1 MRRNFELT
9 TRAVLISK
17 SAANG
22 ESRTRAATPGLSFQR
37 GGSAVAGANQHDIP
51 QALSRGFR
59 IPGGSKKGSEAWLY
73 EKGVAPRRVRIKDEV
88 AVEPY
93 FYSEPSGD
101 GSKTLDDEITDYENT
116 FARRLQTL
124 KSAPPGT
131 AVDADTAAEVVAHL
145 TIRNAHLRR
154 TFTMGV
160 NSLLGRAV
168 EVFSNEATLR
178 PVLGVDRDTPSERV
192 KELIDEQIKEN
203 PALAASGLP
212 PRVLYQIAQMFLKER
227 FSTFFATHVPFM
239 AAALGARAPA
249 VIRDGHNKVL
259 STGLAPDG
267 RTEVLR
273 ALEWRVLPCPDDG
286 FVLPD
291 CVALGVDDETGPK
304 PLILA
309 DLDKVTVVLMPLAT
323 KNLLVGTRH
332 SAPVPPVAAF
342 NEAAAAASHTFFI
355 AARRDDPL
363 TLLADR
369 IGATSGR
376 FMNETIGSTFSEFLH
391 SRSPEPTAAIDA
403 TAEEQPSA
411 AGPAPLESSGGPS
424 PPAPQYSIHFLSCVP
439 DQATADKAAAALY
452 AITGSL
458 VQMMPLDRL
467 DGFTFA
473 SDYPAALRNL
483 DRGFPAK
490 APLEPT
496 AEEYGVGISMA
507 PSVVRAGIV
516 KTHIVM
522 RGDIAHAL
530 ISEDETHVRFALHT
544 VVGQLAYA
552 ACSQILDEALPGFL
566 LKKIEDPYDAFLYSA
581 IHGAWT
587 GYFSSRASAAFD
599 PEAGLA
605 QQNLLVSVL
614 KRAQSD
620 IPAARLAYR
629 VHGDIDA
636 LLAIVL
642 PRIADVLRF
651 SGMVVGHYD
660 GLQRPFL
667 DEPALA
673 AALDEMNLR
682 DWLLFFDSDLSR
694 LWNRR
699 GKWASIDEFFL
710 LNRHVERL
718 FWQYHLFPWRTD
730 EGRIRI
736 EAPLAS
742 DAAQLAGF
750 RPLLRRIGAQV
761 LKALRRHFAG
771 IAGHLRRQ
779 SI

>member
-1 MRRNFELT
+1 M
-9 TRAVLISK
+9 
-17 SAANG
+17 
-22 ESRTRAATPGLSFQR
+22 
-37 GGSAVAGANQHDIP
+37 AGANQHDIP

-59 IPGGSKKGSEAWLY
+59 IPGGSKKRSKAWLY
-73 EKGVAPRRVRIKDEV
+73 EKGVAPRPVLIKDEV
-88 AVEPY
+88 AVDELH
-93 FYSEPSGD
+93 FYSEPSRD

-116 FARRLQTL
+116 ILRHLQAWKTPG
-124 KSAPPGT
+124 AP
-131 AVDADTAAEVVAHL
+131 VDADAAAEVVAHL

-212 PRVLYQIAQMFLKER
+212 RRVLYQIGQMFLKER
-227 FSTFFATHVPFM
+227 FSTFFTGHVPFM
-239 AAALGARAPA
+239 AAALGALSARAPA

-259 STGLAPDG
+259 SAGLAPDG
-267 RTEVLR
+267 RTAILR
-273 ALEWRVLPCPDDG
+273 TLDWRVLPCPDEG

-309 DLDKVTVVLMPLAT
+309 NLDKVTAVLMPLAT
-323 KNLLVGTRH
+323 KSLLVGTRQ

-376 FMNETIGSTFSEFLH
+376 FMNETIGSTFSEFLT
-391 SRSPEPTAAIDA
+391 SRSPDPTATIDA
-403 TAEEQPSA
+403 AAEERPA
-411 AGPAPLESSGGPS
+411 PAGPSPLESSGGQS
-424 PPAPQYSIHFLSCVP
+424 PRAPRYSIDFLSCVP

-458 VQMMPLDRL
+458 VQLMPLDRL

-483 DRGFPAK
+483 NRGFPAG
-490 APLEPT
+490 APLQPT
-496 AEEYGVGISMA
+496 TEEYGVGISMA
-507 PSVVRAGIV
+507 PAVVRDGIV

-530 ISEDETHVRFALHT
+530 ISDDESHVRFALHT
-544 VVGQLAYA
+544 VIGQLAYA

-587 GYFSSRASAAFD
+587 GYFSSRASAPFD

-605 QQNLLVSVL
+605 QQNLLLSVL

-629 VHGDIDA
+629 FHGDIDA

-651 SGMVVGHYD
+651 SGTVLGHYD
-660 GLQRPFL
+660 GLQRSFL
-667 DEPALA
+667 DQPALA
-673 AALDEMNLR
+673 AALDDMNLR

-694 LWNRR
+694 LWDRR

-742 DAAQLAGF
+742 DAPQLAGF
-750 RPLLRRIGAQV
+750 RPLLRRVTAQV
-761 LKALRRHFAG
+761 MKMLKHHFAA
-771 IAGHLRRQ
+771 IAAHLRREP
-779 SI
+779 IL